1 MKKNGFTLAEVLVA
15 LGIVGVLSAMTAPT
29 LIKNNQNLV
38 YAKTLSTAVSDFE
51 IAMNAMITREN
62 VSNLHET
69 PAWEDIGDFD
79 AFVENLSEIMN
90 LEESNSNSNAYY
102 DDDDGNINI
111 LNSANTQQSSTVFG
125 GNAFTLVTTKGI
137 VYHIRPISSENQN
150 RTDFQ
155 AMMEGVNL
163 TRIAAWVFI
172 DVNGNQRPNRT
183 GRDIFGFILGN
194 DGIMYPL
201 GGRDAAF
208 FLDNNAANIW
218 STDASTYTCTNA
230 VKDNFALGCTAR
242 LIDNNYRIDY

>member
-1 MKKNGFTLAEVLVA
+1 MKKNGFTLAEVLIA
-15 LGIVGVLSAMTAPT
+15 LGLVGVLSAMAVPT
-29 LIKNNQNLV
+29 LVKNNQNQIF
-38 YAKTLSTAVSDFE
+38 ANSLSAAVSGFE
-51 IAMNAMITREN
+51 NTMTSMIVREN
-62 VSNLHET
+62 VTNLHET

-79 AFVENLSEIMN
+79 AFVENLSEVMN
-90 LEESNSNSNAYY
+90 LEESNSNSNDYY
-102 DDDDGNINI
+102 GGNINI

-125 GNAFTLVTTKGI
+125 GDAFTLVTTKGI

-155 AMMEGVNL
+155 AISSGVNI

-172 DVNGNQRPNRT
+172 DVNGNERPNRT

-201 GGRDAAF
+201 GGRDVAF
-208 FLDNNAANIW
+208 QVDNNAANIW
-218 STDASTYTCTNA
+218 STDASSYTCTDT